1 MRVLVVEDDKPVA
14 DFVRRGLEAEQYAV
28 DVAQD
33 GEEGRRRVRE
43 CDYDLLVL
51 DLNLP
56 RTDGFEVL
64 RSLRARNASTPVLIL
79 TVRTQVEERVKGLDL
94 GADDYLP
101 KPFAFAELAARVRAL
116 LRRSDRS
123 PEVTLRAAD
132 LELNRV
138 TRTVIR
144 GGREIGLTRREF
156 ALLEYLLRNQ
166 GRCVTRAM
174 VVQDVWH
181 YASDTLTNVVDVY
194 INYLR
199 TKVDKGFEA
208 KLIHTI
214 RGVGYQL
221 SEMPEEEE
229 AA

>member
-14 DFVRRGLEAEQYAV
+14 DFIRRGLEAEQYAV

-33 GEEGRRRVRE
+33 GEEAERKVME

-79 TVRTQVEERVKGLDL
+79 TVRTQIEDRVKGLDL

-101 KPFAFAELAARVRAL
+101 KPFAFVELAARVRAL

-123 PEVTLRAAD
+123 PEVTLRVAD
-132 LELNRV
+132 LALNRV
-138 TRTVIR
+138 TRTVTR
-144 GGREIGLTRREF
+144 GGREIDLTRREF
-156 ALLEYLLRNQ
+156 ALLEYLLRHQ

-181 YASDTLTNVVDVY
+181 YTSDTLTNVVDVY

-199 TKVDKGFEA
+199 AKVDRGFQP

-221 SEMPEEEE
+221 GEMPEEKE